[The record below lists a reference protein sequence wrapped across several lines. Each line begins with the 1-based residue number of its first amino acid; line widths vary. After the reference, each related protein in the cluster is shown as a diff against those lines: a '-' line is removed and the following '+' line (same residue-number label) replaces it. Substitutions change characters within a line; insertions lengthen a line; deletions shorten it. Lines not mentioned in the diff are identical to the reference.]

1 MNNNAIE
8 IENLSKQYRLGVIST
23 GTLVRD
29 ISSIYARYFNKDD
42 PNSLI
47 IESGEAKPSVD
58 SKIWALKNINMDV
71 ANGEIL
77 GIIGKNGAGKS
88 TLLKI
93 LARITTPTLGR
104 AKIRGRLASLLE
116 VGTGFHPELTG
127 RENIFL
133 NGAILGMKMEE
144 IRDNLDSIITFSEI
158 DAFIDTPVK
167 RYSSGMKVRLA
178 FSVAAHLEPEILL
191 IDEVLAV
198 GDASFQDKCLN
209 KMDSISQ
216 TGRTI
221 LFVSHQL
228 HWINELCSRC
238 VSIKDGQI
246 SMDGKPKDVIE
257 RYLDNQ
263 EKKSQK
269 GVIYLSDSNSD
280 FNTGAL
286 EISSVELRGENG
298 KLKNEF
304 YFKEDITVKLEIKIK
319 KNLKNCSIYVM
330 IGDLRGKKILY
341 SESGSVGSFRGKIK
355 LGEHQSST
363 QIRSKMLPGNFSI
376 YVGVGKDNGQ
386 TLEWLDRVLDF
397 KVLRIGVKPELNYRW
412 NNVHGLVND
421 NSKWEIKE
429 SNQDEF
435 RR

>member
-1 MNNNAIE
+1 MSSKVIE

-29 ISSIYARYFNKDD
+29 ISSMYARYFNKDD
-42 PNSLI
+42 PNAII
-47 IESGEAKPSVD
+47 IESGKAKPSTD
-58 SKIWALKNINMDV
+58 GKIWALKNINMDV

-77 GIIGKNGAGKS
+77 GIIGRNGAGKS

-93 LARITTPTLGR
+93 LARITTPTLGK

-133 NGAILGMKMEE
+133 NGAILGMKTEE
-144 IRDNLDSIITFSEI
+144 IKDKLDSIITFSEI

-209 KMDSISQ
+209 KMNSISQ

-238 VSIKDGQI
+238 ISIDEGQI

-257 RYLDNQ
+257 KYLENKEQ
-263 EKKSQK
+263 KNQK
-269 GVIYLSDSNSD
+269 GILYLSDLNSD
-280 FNTGAL
+280 YNTGAL
-286 EISSVELRGENG
+286 DISAIELLGENG
-298 KLKNEF
+298 KPKSEF
-304 YFKEDITVKLEIKIK
+304 YFKEVITVKIALNIK
-319 KNLKNCSIYVM
+319 KNLKNCSVAVM
-330 IGDLRGKKILY
+330 IGDLRGKIILY
-341 SESGSVGSFRGKIK
+341 SESGSIGSFRGDINE
-355 LGEHQSST
+355 GRHESIT
-363 QIRSKMLPGNFSI
+363 RIRSKMLPGVFSI
-376 YVGVGKDNGQ
+376 YVGVNKDNGQ
-386 TLEWLDRVLDF
+386 TLEWLERVFDF
-397 KVLRIGVKPELNYRW
+397 KVLRIGVKPDSNYPW
-412 NNVHGLVND
+412 DTVHGLVND
-421 NSKWEIKE
+421 NSTWEIKE
-429 SNQDEF
+429 SN
-435 RR
+435 

>member
-1 MNNNAIE
+1 MNSKVIE
-8 IENLSKQYRLGVIST
+8 IENLSKQYRLGVISS

-29 ISSIYARYFNKDD
+29 ISSMYSRYFNKED
-42 PNSLI
+42 PNALI
-47 IESGEAKPSVD
+47 IESGKAKPSTD

-71 ANGEIL
+71 ASGEIL

-93 LARITTPTLGR
+93 LARITTPTLGI

-133 NGAILGMKMEE
+133 NGAILGMKTAE
-144 IRDNLDSIITFSEI
+144 IKDNLDSIITFSEI
-158 DAFIDTPVK
+158 NAFIDTPVK

-178 FSVAAHLEPEILL
+178 FSVAAHLEAEILL

-238 VSIKDGQI
+238 ISISDGQI
-246 SMDGKPKDVIE
+246 SMDGKPRDVIE
-257 RYLDNQ
+257 KYLDNQ

-269 GVIYLSDSNSD
+269 GIIHLTNVNSD
-280 FNTGAL
+280 FNTGAV
-286 EISSVELRGENG
+286 EISSIGLRGENG

-304 YFKEDITVKLEIKIK
+304 FFKENITVKLEIKIK
-319 KNLKNCSIYVM
+319 KNLKNCSVYVM

-341 SESGSVGSFRGKIK
+341 SESGSIGSFRGKIK
-355 LGEHQSST
+355 LGKHQSTT
-363 QIRSKMLPGNFSI
+363 QTRSKMLPGIFSI

-386 TLEWLDRVLDF
+386 TLEWLERVLDF
-397 KVLRIGVKPELNYRW
+397 KVLRIGAKPEFNYRW

-429 SNQDEF
+429 SN
-435 RR
+435 